1 MNIIKIFFE
10 LATWIVIGIIAIM
23 GVYVLTS
30 NFPMSFGFRSYL
42 VQSGSMEPTIMT
54 GDIVVIQSQSEYRK
68 HDVITFH
75 DKENRVVT
83 HRIANMEM
91 KDGAQS
97 ITTKGD
103 ANRSDDFDTITPDQI
118 IGKVT
123 LTIPK
128 LGFLVAYGKSLPGLI
143 IMVMIPAALFI
154 VDEMFKLHNA

>member
-1 MNIIKIFFE
+1 MKLLKVLFE
-10 LATWIVIGIIAIM
+10 LATWVVIAVIAIM
-23 GVYVLTS
+23 GLYILTS

-68 HDVITFH
+68 NDVITFH

-83 HRIANMEM
+83 HRIANMET
-91 KDGAQS
+91 KDGTQM

-103 ANRSDDFDTITPDQI
+103 ANRSDDFDTIAPDQI

-143 IMVMIPAALFI
+143 IMVLIPAALFI

>member
-1 MNIIKIFFE
+1 
-10 LATWIVIGIIAIM
+10 
-23 GVYVLTS
+23 
-30 NFPMSFGFRSYL
+30 
-42 VQSGSMEPTIMT
+42 MT